1 VPRADPDVDRL
12 LADHGAEVVET
23 AGRLRSVILDAQP
36 QLTERVRHGWHSI
49 NYRDPAAGF
58 LCAIFPTADRV
69 QLVFERGAELPDPHG
84 LLTGSGKQVRMLL
97 FAAGDDVDEEV
108 VGQYLDLAV
117 EVGTALRRR

>member
-1 VPRADPDVDRL
+1 VLSDPDVDRL
-12 LADHGAEVVET
+12 LADHPDEVVET
-23 AGRLRSVILDAQP
+23 ALRLRSVIMDAQP
-36 QLTERVRHGWHSI
+36 QLAERVRHGWHSI

-58 LCAIFPTADRV
+58 VCAVFPTADQV

-97 FAAGDDVDEEV
+97 FAAADDVDEEL